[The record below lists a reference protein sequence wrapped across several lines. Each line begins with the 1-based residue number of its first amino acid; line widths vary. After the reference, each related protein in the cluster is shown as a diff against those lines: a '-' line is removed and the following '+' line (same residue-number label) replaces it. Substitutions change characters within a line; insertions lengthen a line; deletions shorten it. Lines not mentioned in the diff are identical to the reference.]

1 VKPSDRAW
9 LFLSGG
15 VVAYEVLALDGE
27 LMSEAV
33 DRYLETRPWLTRAVI
48 LTVAA
53 HLLNLL
59 PQRLDPLAQLALTW
73 KAFD

>member
-33 DRYLETRPWLTRAVI
+33 DRYLEARPWLTRAVI
-48 LTVAA
+48 VTVAL
-53 HLLNLL
+53 HLLNVL
-59 PQRLDPLAQLALTW
+59 PQSLDPLARFASLW
-73 KAFD
+73 KALD

>member
-33 DRYLETRPWLTRAVI
+33 DRYLEARPWVTRVVI

-59 PQRLDPLAQLALTW
+59 PQRLDPLAQLALIW